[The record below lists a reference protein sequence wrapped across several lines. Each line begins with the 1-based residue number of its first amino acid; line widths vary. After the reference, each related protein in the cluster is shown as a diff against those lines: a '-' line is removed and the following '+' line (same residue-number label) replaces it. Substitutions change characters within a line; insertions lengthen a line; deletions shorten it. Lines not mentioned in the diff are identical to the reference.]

1 MRYWV
6 KSETFDMGSMKDKA
20 LKPLEEASEARE
32 AVEAYWPTRHSDI
45 TETRENLRHKAI
57 YECCDTLQA
66 TCNLLAALG
75 VTQQDLDATMDRV
88 HEHNRERGRYE

>member
-6 KSETFDMGSMKDKA
+6 KCETFDIGDAKDKA

-32 AVEAYWPTRHSDI
+32 AVQVYWPARRSGIGEMRD
-45 TETRENLRHKAI
+45 NLRRKAL

-66 TCNLLAALG
+66 TCNLLAMLG
-75 VTQQDLDATMDRV
+75 ATQQELDETMETVRS
-88 HEHNRERGRYE
+88 HNEERGRYQ